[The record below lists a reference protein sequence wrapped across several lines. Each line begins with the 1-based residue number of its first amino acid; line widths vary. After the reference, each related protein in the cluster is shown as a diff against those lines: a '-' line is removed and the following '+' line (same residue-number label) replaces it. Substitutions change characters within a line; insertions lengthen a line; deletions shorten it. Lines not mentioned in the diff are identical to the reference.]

1 MNKIDGDLIVSGVL
15 KANSMTLPANSVGNN
30 EFTSGDPLDEDKQE
44 HRHVI
49 TYSQKHGTATVTERK
64 PIHVPYQAG
73 TVLEVLIGNVVA
85 CVGDSTITVDVY
97 KNGTSIL
104 AAPITLDNTNTAF
117 TGQEL
122 ASISTPSYGAA
133 VVFEVVVTATVGTG
147 TLGQGL
153 FVRVAFAEDA
163 A

>member
-1 MNKIDGDLIVSGVL
+1 MNKIEGDLNVTGVL
-15 KANSMTLPANSVGNN
+15 KVGAMTIPANAVGNSQ
-30 EFTSGDPLDEDKQE
+30 FTSGDPLDEDKQE

-49 TYSQKHGTATVTERK
+49 TYSQKHGTATVTERF
-64 PIHVPYQAG
+64 PIHVSYEAG
-73 TVLEVLIGNVVA
+73 SLLEVLIGNVVA

-97 KNGTSIL
+97 KNGVSVL
-104 AAPITLDNTNTAF
+104 AAPVTLDNSNTAF

-122 ASISTPSYGAA
+122 ASISTPTYGAA
-133 VVFEVVVTATVGTG
+133 VVFEVVVVATVGTG

-153 FVRVAFAEDA
+153 FVRLSFAEDA